1 MAKAWDAVAEAINT
15 RLADRGMT
23 QRALAEASGVSVA
36 TLRKLQK
43 AEPAERGRPVL
54 IALSL
59 ALGWAPGYLEAL
71 SGGATPPDDPSADLR
86 RAVESVRAELDDV
99 RERLASVEAAQRGER

>member
-1 MAKAWDAVAEAINT
+1 
-15 RLADRGMT
+15 MT

-36 TLRKLQK
+36 TVRKLQK

-59 ALGWAPGYLEAL
+59 ALGWAPGHLEAV
-71 SGGATPPDDPSADLR
+71 SGGAAPPDDPSADLR
-86 RAVESVRAELDDV
+86 RAVESMRADLDDV